1 MAFVEPISIKQAIDS
16 VHKKDYLLPAIQREF
31 VWDTYQIER
40 LFDSLMRDYPI
51 SSFLFWEVEKKNIK
65 NYQFYEF
72 VREYHERDN
81 THNPKAN
88 IDGESGITAILDGQ
102 QRLTSLYIGLKGT
115 YAYKLP
121 RKRWDNDSAFPKRK
135 LCLNLVAPS
144 KDGDLEYDFQFL
156 TKKEYK
162 QNDENHVWFAV
173 GDILNLTEAVDVND
187 YLLENDISELGKEK
201 FRHANKTLFKLYEVI
216 QKNKSINFFLE
227 KDESLDKV
235 LNIFIRVNSGGTQLS
250 YSDLLLSIATAQW
263 KEKDAREEITSFV
276 DDINSIGDGFNINKD
291 FVLKNCLVLS
301 GFKDIAFK
309 VDNFN
314 QENMLTIEKQWD
326 DITKAIKS
334 SVILLS
340 CLGYHRDTLTSNNA
354 LIPIASYLYK
364 IGSPDNF
371 SESSKYKSDRE
382 KIFKWLVMV
391 LLKRTFSGQPD
402 NVLRPIREVIKN
414 SEDGFPFDE
423 IIAKLKGGTKAISF
437 DNDEIENLLYYQY
450 AQAYTYSVLAFI
462 YPSLDFRNK
471 FHQDHIFPKKLFTA
485 KRLKKRGIGGD
496 DIGFYLDN
504 YNYLANIQL
513 LEGVPNQ
520 EKSGTDFDV
529 WIKEKYPNK
538 DDRKAYMKK
547 NYIPDVDLSLENFKE
562 FIEEREKLIVSA
574 FKDLLGSFEIQVGKQ
589 NLFTL
594 EKSSFPVMR

>member
-1 MAFVEPISIKQAIDS
+1 MAFVEPISIKEAIDS

-162 QNDENHVWFAV
+162 QNDESHVWFVV

-216 QKNKSINFFLE
+216 QKNRSINFFLE

-263 KEKDAREEITSFV
+263 KEKDAREEIISFV
-276 DDINSIGDGFNINKD
+276 DEVNSIGDGFNINKD

-314 QENMLTIEKQWD
+314 QENMLAIEKQWD
-326 DITKAIKS
+326 GITKAIKS

-354 LIPIASYLYK
+354 LIPIATYLYK

-371 SESSKYKSDRE
+371 SESSKYESDRQ

-402 NVLRPIREVIKN
+402 NVLRPIREVINN
-414 SEDGFPFDE
+414 SEDGFPFNE

-485 KRLKKRGIGGD
+485 KRLKKRGIADD
-496 DIGFYLDN
+496 DIEFYLDN

-538 DDRKAYMKK
+538 DDRKAYMKR
-547 NYIPDVDLSLENFKE
+547 NYIPDIDLSLENFKE

-574 FKDLLGSFEIQVGKQ
+574 FKNLLV
-589 NLFTL
+589 
-594 EKSSFPVMR
+594 

>member
-1 MAFVEPISIKQAIDS
+1 MAFVKPISIKEAVDS
-16 VHKKDYLLPAIQREF
+16 VHKKKYLLPAIQREF
-31 VWDTYQIER
+31 VWGTYQIER

-51 SSFLFWEVEKKNIK
+51 SSFLFWEVEKENIK

-135 LCLNLVAPS
+135 LCLNLIAPS
-144 KDGDLEYDFQFL
+144 KDDDLQFDFQFL

-162 QNDENHVWFAV
+162 QEDESHVWFTV
-173 GDILNLTEAVDVND
+173 GDILNLEKPVEINKYLIKHGLLKLDDDKAEFAND
-187 YLLENDISELGKEK
+187 ALY
-201 FRHANKTLFKLYEVI
+201 KLWEVI
-216 QKNKSINFFLE
+216 HKNESINFFLE

-276 DDINSIGDGFNINKD
+276 DEVNAIGDGFNINKD

-314 QENMLTIEKQWD
+314 QKNMLEIERKWEA
-326 DITKAIKS
+326 ITEAIRS
-334 SVILLS
+334 AVVLLS
-340 CLGYHRDTLTSNNA
+340 NLGYHRDTLTSNNA
-354 LIPIASYLYK
+354 LIPIATYLYK
-364 IGSPDNF
+364 IGSPSNF
-371 SESSKYKSDRE
+371 SESSKYQDERE
-382 KIFKWLVMV
+382 KIFKWLVMA

-402 NVLRPIREVIKN
+402 NVLRPIRAVIN
-414 SEDGFPFDE
+414 SAGSGFPFDE
-423 IIAKLKGGTKAISF
+423 IITKLKGSTKAISF
-437 DNDEIENLLYYQY
+437 DSDEIDNLLYHQY

-485 KRLKKRGIGGD
+485 KKLKKRGID
-496 DIGFYLDN
+496 DNDIEFYLEN
-504 YNYLANIQL
+504 YNYLANLQL

-529 WIKEKYPNK
+529 WIKEKYPNN
-538 DDRKAYMKK
+538 DDRKLYMKR

-574 FKDLLGSFEIQVGKQ
+574 FKKLLA
-589 NLFTL
+589 
-594 EKSSFPVMR
+594 

>member
-1 MAFVEPISIKQAIDS
+1 MAFVEPITIKEAIDS
-16 VHKKDYLLPAIQREF
+16 VHKKSYLLPAIQREF

-51 SSFLFWEVEKKNIK
+51 SSFLFWEVDKGNIK

-72 VREYHERDN
+72 VRNYHERDN

-88 IDGESGITAILDGQ
+88 LAGESAITAILDGQ

-115 YAYKLP
+115 YAYKQP

-135 LCLNLVAPS
+135 LCLNLIAPS
-144 KDGDLEYDFQFL
+144 TDADLEYDFQFL
-156 TKKEYK
+156 TKKEYN
-162 QNDENHVWFAV
+162 QEDDNHVWFCV
-173 GDILNLTEAVDVND
+173 EDILNLEKPVEINKYLIKHGLLKLEEEKAEFAND
-187 YLLENDISELGKEK
+187 ALY
-201 FRHANKTLFKLYEVI
+201 KLWEVTH
-216 QKNKSINFFLE
+216 KNKSINFFLE

-276 DDINSIGDGFNINKD
+276 DEINSIGDGFNINKD

-314 QENMLTIEKQWD
+314 QENMRTIEKQWD

-340 CLGYHRDTLTSNNA
+340 CLGYHRETLTSNNA
-354 LIPIASYLYK
+354 LIPIATYLYK

-371 SESSKYKSDRE
+371 SESSKYEADRV
-382 KIFKWLVMV
+382 KIFKWLIMV

-402 NVLRPIREVIKN
+402 NVLRPVREVINK
-414 SEDGFPFDE
+414 SENGFPFDE
-423 IIAKLKGGTKAISF
+423 IILKLKGGTKAISF
-437 DNDEIENLLYYQY
+437 DDDEIENLLYYQY

-471 FHQDHIFPKKLFTA
+471 FHQDHIFPKKLFTE
-485 KRLKKRGIGGD
+485 KRLKKRGIKEEN
-496 DIGFYLDN
+496 IEFYLDN

-538 DDRKAYMKK
+538 DDRKAYMER
-547 NYIPDVDLSLENFKE
+547 NYIPDIDLSLENFKE

-574 FKDLLGSFEIQVGKQ
+574 FKKLL
-589 NLFTL
+589 T
-594 EKSSFPVMR
+594 

>member
-1 MAFVEPISIKQAIDS
+1 MAFVKPISIKEAVDS
-16 VHKKDYLLPAIQREF
+16 VHKKKYLLPAIQREF

-51 SSFLFWEVEKKNIK
+51 SSFLFWEVEKENIK

-88 IDGESGITAILDGQ
+88 IDGENGITAILDGQ

-135 LCLNLVAPS
+135 LCLNLIAPS
-144 KDGDLEYDFQFL
+144 KDGDLQFDFQFL
-156 TKKEYK
+156 TEKEYK
-162 QNDENHVWFAV
+162 QEDESHVWFTV
-173 GDILNLTEAVDVND
+173 GDILNLEKPVEINKYLIKHGLLKLDDDKAEFAND
-187 YLLENDISELGKEK
+187 ALY
-201 FRHANKTLFKLYEVI
+201 KLWEVI
-216 QKNKSINFFLE
+216 HKNESINFFLE

-276 DDINSIGDGFNINKD
+276 DEVNAIGDGFNINKD

-314 QENMLTIEKQWD
+314 QKNMLEIERKWE
-326 DITKAIKS
+326 DITEAIRS
-334 SVILLS
+334 AVVLLS
-340 CLGYHRDTLTSNNA
+340 NLGYHRDTLTSNNA
-354 LIPIASYLYK
+354 LIPIATYLYK
-364 IGSPDNF
+364 IGSPTNF
-371 SESSKYKSDRE
+371 SESSKYQDDRE

-402 NVLRPIREVIKN
+402 NVLRPIRAVIN
-414 SEDGFPFDE
+414 SAGSGFPFDE
-423 IIAKLKGGTKAISF
+423 IIAKLKGSTKAISF
-437 DNDEIENLLYYQY
+437 DDDEIDNLLYYQY

-485 KRLKKRGIGGD
+485 KKLKKRGID
-496 DIGFYLDN
+496 DNNIEFYLEN
-504 YNYLANIQL
+504 FNYLANLQL

-529 WIKEKYPNK
+529 WIKEKYPNN
-538 DDRKAYMKK
+538 DDRKAYMKR

-574 FKDLLGSFEIQVGKQ
+574 FKKLLA
-589 NLFTL
+589 
-594 EKSSFPVMR
+594 

>member
-1 MAFVEPISIKQAIDS
+1 MAFVEPISIKEAIDS

-162 QNDENHVWFAV
+162 QNDESHVWFVV

-216 QKNKSINFFLE
+216 QKNRSINFFLE

-276 DDINSIGDGFNINKD
+276 DEVNSIGDGFNINKD

-314 QENMLTIEKQWD
+314 QENMLAIEKQWD
-326 DITKAIKS
+326 GITKAIKS

-354 LIPIASYLYK
+354 LIPIATYLYK

-371 SESSKYKSDRE
+371 SESSKYESDRQ

-402 NVLRPIREVIKN
+402 NVLRPIREVINN
-414 SEDGFPFDE
+414 SEDGFPFNE

-485 KRLKKRGIGGD
+485 KRLKKRGIADD
-496 DIGFYLDN
+496 DIEFYLDN

-538 DDRKAYMKK
+538 DDRKAYMKR
-547 NYIPDVDLSLENFKE
+547 NYIPDIDLSLENFKE

-574 FKDLLGSFEIQVGKQ
+574 FKNLLV
-589 NLFTL
+589 
-594 EKSSFPVMR
+594 